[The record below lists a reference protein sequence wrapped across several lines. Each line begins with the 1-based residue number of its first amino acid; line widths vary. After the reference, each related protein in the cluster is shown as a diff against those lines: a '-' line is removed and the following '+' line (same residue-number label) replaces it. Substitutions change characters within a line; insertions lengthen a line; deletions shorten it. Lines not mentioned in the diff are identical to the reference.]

1 MKVSELNFTEIK
13 ENIKNYLANNP
24 DFTDYNF
31 EGSGLSLLLDIL
43 AYNTY
48 YNMFYMNMAINENFL
63 GTAIKRGS
71 LASIAKNFGYTPKGR
86 TSARIKTV
94 IEITEPVISLQNGNK
109 IILDKRTATFTVGSD
124 NQQYTFTP
132 VQSYTL
138 ESQNGKYNAEIE
150 LIEGV
155 WIKQTYQAGLSKYII
170 PEFNI
175 DLSTVEVYEITQNNE
190 TIPYTRF
197 NNLKTLNSDSQI
209 FYIFETPFQTYEVLF
224 GDGILG
230 KVPSPGSTIQ
240 IYYKT
245 SAGEAANDLSNI
257 TYSGNLIDGRFG
269 QQDINYLTIIPSY
282 GGSEPESLDSI
293 RKNTLNAYYAQERAV
308 TINDY
313 KYFLEKEYP
322 LAQSVSVWGGQDNDP
337 PIYGKVFISIR
348 PKKGFTLSV
357 SEKQRI
363 INEIIKP
370 RNVVTVIP
378 EIVDP
383 EYTFLVL
390 DSTIKYDTRKTSID
404 AEQMKFSILKTIEE
418 FANNELGK
426 FDTYFNY
433 SKFIT
438 QINNINPAII
448 GNNTFI
454 LLKKYVTFIPNLTNT
469 YKVNFKN
476 EIKERSFKNLVPLKM
491 ETDTTINS
499 ELDIFLED
507 EKGYVYAYTVNNVGE
522 KVRRKVVG
530 TVNYNTG
537 NVELIMNVS
546 GVTGRNDYTMS
557 FIAEPK
563 AFDVQMKYNDILIID
578 PTDISI
584 RIVAQ

>member
-94 IEITEPVISLQNGNK
+94 IEITEPVNSLQNGNK

-138 ESQNGKYNAEIE
+138 ESKNGKYNAEIE

-155 WIKQTYQAGLSKYII
+155 WVTQTYQAGLSKYII

-175 DLSTVEVYEITQNNE
+175 DLSTVEVYEVTQNNE
-190 TIPYTRF
+190 FIPYTRF
-197 NNLKTLNSDSQI
+197 NNLKTLNSDSRI
-209 FYIFETPFQTYEVLF
+209 FYIFETPFQTYEILF

-230 KVPSPGSTIQ
+230 AVPSPGSTIQ

-257 TYSGNLIDGRFG
+257 AYSGNLIDGRFG
-269 QQDINYLTIIPSY
+269 QQDINYLTIVPSY
-282 GGSEPESLDSI
+282 GGSEPEPLDSI

-308 TINDY
+308 TVNDY

-390 DSTIKYDTRKTSID
+390 DSTIKYDTRKTSMD
-404 AEQMKFSILKTIEE
+404 AEQMKFSILETIEE
-418 FANNELGK
+418 FANDELGK

-507 EKGYVYAYTVNNVGE
+507 ERGYVYAYTVNNVGE
-522 KVRRKVVG
+522 KIRRKVVG

>member
-86 TSARIKTV
+86 TSARIKIV
-94 IEITEPVISLQNGNK
+94 IEITEPVNSLQNGNK

-138 ESQNGKYNAEIE
+138 ESKNGKYNVEIE

-155 WIKQTYQAGLSKYII
+155 WVKQTYQAGLSKFII

-190 TIPYTRF
+190 VMPYTRF
-197 NNLKTLNSDSQI
+197 NNLKTLNADSRI
-209 FYIFETPFQTYEVLF
+209 FYIFETPFQTYEILF

-245 SAGEAANDLSNI
+245 SAGEAANGLSNI
-257 TYSGNLIDGRFG
+257 AYSGNLIDGRFG
-269 QQDINYLTIIPSY
+269 QQDINYLTIVPSY
-282 GGSEPESLDSI
+282 GGSEPEPLDSI

-308 TINDY
+308 TVNDY

-363 INEIIKP
+363 INEIIKS

-390 DSTIKYDTRKTSID
+390 DSTIKYDTRKTSMD
-404 AEQMKFSILKTIEE
+404 AEQMKFSILETIEE

-491 ETDTTINS
+491 KTDTTINS

-507 EKGYVYAYTVNNVGE
+507 ERGYVYAYTVNNVGE

-537 NVELIMNVS
+537 NVELVMNVS
-546 GVTGRNDYTMS
+546 SVVGRNDYTMS